1 MKGYYMSGV
10 WIYQK
15 NKQDYINIMNEE
27 CGGPHI
33 IEETA
38 DKLKVD
44 FCSPAMS
51 VWVSVGFWY
60 SFD

>member
-1 MKGYYMSGV
+1 MSGV

-27 CGGPHI
+27 CEGPHI

-44 FCSPAMS
+44 FCSSAMS
-51 VWVSVGFWY
+51 VWISVGYWY
-60 SFD
+60 GFE